1 MPKDSS
7 LAGMTL
13 KASNR
18 LFIDGQWV
26 ESSAADPL
34 VLTSPDTGK
43 VFGSSAQAGVGD
55 VDCAVAAARRAFD
68 EGPWPGMSMSDRVA
82 IMHRL
87 VDHLETRT
95 SDLCLAWSAQVGALM
110 SIAPM
115 LISGATSM
123 ARRIVED
130 AKSFPSIVRV
140 PTTEAE
146 VALIAQEPIGV
157 VATIVP
163 WNFPYDIMIGK
174 VVSALVTGCT
184 VVMKPAPET
193 PLEAYIIAEAAE
205 AAGVPNGVI
214 NLVPANRD
222 ASDHLVQHSGVDLV
236 SFTGST
242 VTGQRIATVCGGRIA
257 RYILELG
264 GKSAAIVREDYDTE
278 TTASLLA
285 STIILMSGQICAML
299 SRVIVPAHRHDA
311 LAFAIGRQLQEVR
324 VGISTDPA
332 TQMGPLAMQRQLARV
347 ESYVERGVKQGAD
360 LVTGGRRPA
369 HLKEGY
375 FFEPT
380 LFANVDSK
388 ADISQDEIFGP
399 VLSLIPCKDDDDAIR
414 IANDSRYGLFG
425 SVLTNDADAAYRIS
439 RAVRAGTFSQNGLR
453 SDFSLPYGG
462 KKQSGV
468 GREGGMTGLLAYTES
483 KTILL
488 DGMPEAVSIK

>member
-1 MPKDSS
+1 M
-7 LAGMTL
+7 
-13 KASNR
+13 
-18 LFIDGQWV
+18 
-26 ESSAADPL
+26 
-34 VLTSPDTGK
+34 
-43 VFGSSAQAGVGD
+43 
-55 VDCAVAAARRAFD
+55 
-68 EGPWPGMSMSDRVA
+68 
-82 IMHRL
+82 
-87 VDHLETRT
+87 
-95 SDLCLAWSAQVGALM
+95 GALM

-123 ARRIVED
+123 ARRIVEE

-157 VATIVP
+157 VAAIVP

-285 STIILMSGQICAML
+285 KTIILMSGQICAML

-425 SVLTNDADAAYRIS
+425 YRTDQ
-439 RAVRAGTFSQNGLR
+439 RC
-453 SDFSLPYGG
+453 
-462 KKQSGV
+462 
-468 GREGGMTGLLAYTES
+468 
-483 KTILL
+483 
-488 DGMPEAVSIK
+488 